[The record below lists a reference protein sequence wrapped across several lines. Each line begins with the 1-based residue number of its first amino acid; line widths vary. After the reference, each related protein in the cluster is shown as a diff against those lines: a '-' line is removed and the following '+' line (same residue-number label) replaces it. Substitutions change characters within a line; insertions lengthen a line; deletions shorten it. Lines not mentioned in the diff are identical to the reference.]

1 MKRINHNKAPLVA
14 ALLLLSVTSTM
25 AEQRTLKI
33 GTDGL
38 YPPFSVVDNSG
49 KITGLDIEIGNAI
62 CAKLDAN
69 CEWTA
74 QDFEGLIPA
83 IQNGRY
89 DMILASHSITDE
101 RKKAVDMIKYYNN
114 SASFLIPKDADGS
127 DLSPAKFAGK
137 AIGAQTGTVHASY
150 LEKKFPDST
159 LRFYPSQ
166 IEAYAD
172 LSAGRIDA
180 VMGDTPTLYTWLQD
194 EGKDCCKISET
205 KITDP
210 AVGDGAGIVIKKG
223 NEPLLSEV
231 QKAVDLMWSNGE
243 FDALWAKYFPFRI
256 GNDK

>member
-1 MKRINHNKAPLVA
+1 MKPTNNYKALFAV
-14 ALLLLSVTSTM
+14 ALLSLNVSSAG

-38 YPPFSVVDNSG
+38 YPPFSVVDNAG
-49 KITGLDIEIGNAI
+49 KVTGLDIEIGDAI
-62 CAKLDAN
+62 CAKLNAK

-83 IQNGRY
+83 VQNGRY
-89 DMILASHSITDE
+89 DMVIASHSITAE
-101 RKKAVDMIKYYNN
+101 RKKVVDMIKYYN
-114 SASFLIPKDADGS
+114 STASFVIRKDSDGS

-137 AIGAQTGTVHASY
+137 AVGAQTGTVHASY
-150 LEKKFPDST
+150 LEKNFSGST
-159 LRFYPSQ
+159 LKFYPSQ

-180 VMGDTPTLYTWLQD
+180 VMGDTPTLYTWVQG
-194 EGKDCCKISET
+194 EGKDCCKVSET
-205 KITDP
+205 KISDP
-210 AVGDGAGIVIKKG
+210 SVGDGAGIVIKKG
-223 NEPLLSEV
+223 NEPLRSEV

-243 FDALWAKYFPFRI
+243 FDAIWAKYFPFRI

>member
-1 MKRINHNKAPLVA
+1 MKKMSHNKTLLA
-14 ALLLLSVTSTM
+14 AAAISVSVTSAM

-49 KITGLDIEIGNAI
+49 KVSGLDIEIGNAI
-62 CAKLDAN
+62 CAKLDAK

-89 DMILASHSITDE
+89 DMIIASHSITDE
-101 RKKAVDMIKYYNN
+101 RKKAVDMVKYYNN
-114 SASFLIPKDADGS
+114 TASFLVPKNSDGS
-127 DLSPAKFAGK
+127 DLSPAAFEGK
-137 AIGAQTGTVHASY
+137 SVGAQTGTVHASY
-150 LEKKFPDST
+150 LEKNFLESNLK
-159 LRFYPSQ
+159 FYPSQ

-172 LSAGRIDA
+172 LNAGRIDA
-180 VMGDTPTLYTWLQD
+180 VMGDTPTLYAWVED
-194 EGKDCCKISET
+194 EGKDCCKISEA
-205 KITDP
+205 KISDP

-223 NEPLLSEV
+223 NETLRSEV
-231 QKAVDLMWSNGE
+231 QEAVDLMWSNGE

-256 GNDK
+256 GNDN

>member
-1 MKRINHNKAPLVA
+1 MKRVIHNKVLLA
-14 ALLLLSVTSTM
+14 ATMLSLSVASAM
-25 AEQRTLKI
+25 AEERLLRI

-49 KITGLDIEIGNAI
+49 KVTGLDIEIGNAI
-62 CAKLDAN
+62 CAKLDAK

-89 DMILASHSITDE
+89 DMVIASHSITDE
-101 RKKAVDMIKYYNN
+101 RKKAVDMVKYYNN
-114 SASFLIPKDADGS
+114 TASFLVPKSSDGS
-127 DLSPAKFAGK
+127 DLSPEAFTGK
-137 AIGAQTGTVHASY
+137 SVGAQTGTVHASY
-150 LEKKFPDST
+150 LEQKFSGST
-159 LRFYPSQ
+159 LKFYPSQ

-172 LSAGRIDA
+172 LSSGRIDA
-180 VMGDTPTLYTWLQD
+180 VMGDTPTLYTWVQS

-223 NEPLLSEV
+223 NEPLRSDV

-243 FDALWAKYFPFRI
+243 FDAIWAKYFPFRI

>member
-1 MKRINHNKAPLVA
+1 MKRVNTNK
-14 ALLLLSVTSTM
+14 LLLAATMLTLSVASAM
-25 AEQRTLKI
+25 AEERVLRI

-49 KITGLDIEIGNAI
+49 KVTGLDIEIGNAI
-62 CAKLDAN
+62 CAKLSAK

-89 DMILASHSITDE
+89 DMVIASHSITNE
-101 RKKAVDMIKYYNN
+101 RKKAVDMVKYYNN
-114 SASFLIPKDADGS
+114 TASFLVPKNSDGS
-127 DLSPAKFAGK
+127 DLSPEAFAGK
-137 AIGAQTGTVHASY
+137 SVGAQTGTVHASY
-150 LEKKFPDST
+150 LEQKFSGST
-159 LRFYPSQ
+159 LKFYPSQ

-172 LSAGRIDA
+172 LSSGRIDA
-180 VMGDTPTLYTWLQD
+180 VMGDTPTLYTWVQS
-194 EGKDCCKISET
+194 EGKDCCKVSEA

-223 NEPLLSEV
+223 NEPLHTEI

-243 FDALWAKYFPFRI
+243 FDAIWAKYFPFRI

>member
-1 MKRINHNKAPLVA
+1 MKLVNRYNV
-14 ALLLLSVTSTM
+14 LLATGLLSLSVASAM

-49 KITGLDIEIGNAI
+49 KVTGLDIEIGDAI
-62 CAKLDAN
+62 CAKLDAK

-83 IQNGRY
+83 VQHSRY
-89 DMILASHSITDE
+89 DMVIASHSITDE

-114 SASFLIPKDADGS
+114 SASFLVPKNSDGS
-127 DLSPAKFAGK
+127 DLSPAAFAGK
-137 AIGAQTGTVHASY
+137 SLGAQTGTVHASY
-150 LEKKFPDST
+150 LEKNFSGST
-159 LRFYPSQ
+159 LKFYPSQ

-172 LSAGRIDA
+172 LSAGRLDA
-180 VMGDTPTLYTWLQD
+180 VMGDTPTLYTWLKG
-194 EGKDCCKISET
+194 EGKDCCKISEA
-205 KITDP
+205 KISDP
-210 AVGDGAGIVIKKG
+210 SVGNGAGIVIRKG
-223 NEPLLSEV
+223 NEPLRAEV

>member
-1 MKRINHNKAPLVA
+1 MKPVNHYKVLLAT
-14 ALLLLSVTSTM
+14 ALLSLSATSAM

-49 KITGLDIEIGNAI
+49 KVTGLDIEIGNAI
-62 CAKLDAN
+62 CAKLDAK

-83 IQNGRY
+83 VQNGRY
-89 DMILASHSITDE
+89 DLVIASHSITDE

-114 SASFLIPKDADGS
+114 TASFLVPKNSDGS
-127 DLSPAKFAGK
+127 DLSPAAFAGK
-137 AIGAQTGTVHASY
+137 SVGAQTGTVHASY
-150 LEKKFPDST
+150 LEKNFSGST
-159 LRFYPSQ
+159 LKFYPSQ

-180 VMGDTPTLYTWLQD
+180 VMGDTPTLYVWVEG
-194 EGKDCCKISET
+194 EGKDCCKISEG
-205 KITDP
+205 KISDP
-210 AVGDGAGIVIKKG
+210 SVGDGAGIVIKKG
-223 NEPLLSEV
+223 NEPLHSEV